1 MNKTTGLARGLIAS
15 CVFVVLAAFAPAAAR
30 AESGGS
36 ATCLSCHDEAAASH
50 AKGKHA
56 KLDCT
61 KCHSGT
67 EAHLANPGPETHPAK
82 PDAGACQTCHIKDAR
97 RMHWAFSD
105 HGKAGLSC
113 TECHGNHTPKAA
125 KGADAAAKF
134 KDASS
139 KLCASCHKDVLARF
153 SMPSHHPV
161 KEGALS
167 CVSCH
172 DPHAGKQ
179 TAPTGK
185 TESCTKCHQSV
196 RGPHTMEHP
205 PVSEDCT
212 ICHNPHGSPNRKL
225 LQAAQPALCLQC
237 HSLADL
243 RHAVTGTANGRISGA
258 VLRNCT
264 ACHGGIHGSAF
275 DQHLRY

>member
-1 MNKTTGLARGLIAS
+1 MNKTNGLARGMIAS
-15 CVFVVLAAFAPAAAR
+15 WIFVLLAAAVPAAVR
-30 AESGGS
+30 AESTGGS
-36 ATCLSCHDEAAASH
+36 TCISCHDAAAASH
-50 AKGKHA
+50 VKGKHA
-56 KLDCT
+56 ALDCA

-67 EAHLANPGPETHPAK
+67 EAHLANPGPETRPAK
-82 PDAGACQTCHIKDAR
+82 PDAGACQACHIKDAR
-97 RMHWAFSD
+97 RMNWAFSD
-105 HGKAGLSC
+105 HGKAGLAC
-113 TECHGNHTPKAA
+113 ADCHGNHAPKTA
-125 KGADAAAKF
+125 KIDAAAKF
-134 KDASS
+134 KDPAS
-139 KLCASCHKDVLARF
+139 KLCASCHKEVLARF

-179 TAPTGK
+179 TTLAAK
-185 TESCTKCHQSV
+185 TEQCTKCHQSV

-225 LQAAQPALCLQC
+225 LTAAQPALCLQC
-237 HSLADL
+237 HSLADN
-243 RHAVTGTANGRISGA
+243 RHAVGAAANGRVSGA